1 MRGDLWELNSDRKEI
16 TKKQLVLQ
24 VELNEVHENIREILI
39 RNRTDYG
46 SSNQNRKM
54 LLAFISLVEIME
66 LAISTSFDH
75 NKLHQ
80 KFDEHPKVLKTYQ
93 NLAYNLAKSLK
104 SLSKKIRHR
113 KTNPSKN
120 NLNEHLNK
128 FEKAIEEYEINAGEI
143 SSEGVLMLTN
153 MLHYAEKTSWEN

>member
-1 MRGDLWELNSDRKEI
+1 MIFHYINPHRYTELQIEKCINLTSKYLKLRGDLWELNSDRKEI

-66 LAISTSFDH
+66 LAISTSFNH

-104 SLSKKIRHR
+104 SLSKKIR
-113 KTNPSKN
+113 
-120 NLNEHLNK
+120 NK
-128 FEKAIEEYEINAGEI
+128 QN
-143 SSEGVLMLTN
+143 
-153 MLHYAEKTSWEN
+153 